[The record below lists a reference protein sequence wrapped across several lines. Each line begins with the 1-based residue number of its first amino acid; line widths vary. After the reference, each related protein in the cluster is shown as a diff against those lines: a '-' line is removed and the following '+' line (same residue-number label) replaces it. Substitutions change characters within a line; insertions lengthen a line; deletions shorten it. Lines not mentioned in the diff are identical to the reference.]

1 VRLETSRRHDFSNQV
16 ESLFAPVLTIYTEN
30 NEICAQMEDNTKTKQ
45 MFAVAMKKESDEE
58 SSSCPDGS
66 IVGDHDYH
74 LREEVVSI
82 MENITPTNPETETAD
97 SSQADNPA
105 AEALLAAQTEFAQKT
120 SSLLISY
127 QDRLNEIRDDNAI
140 EDTPYSEVLTDVQK
154 SEIINT
160 RKQEASEQAY
170 RETLL
175 GYEQAIAE
183 AAEKAQEH
191 AESLREALFG
201 IGEGGS
207 AALGQAVTA
216 SESQL
221 LQMLDGANLAGDT
234 NVAPILGHR
243 DGREDLRQG

>member
-1 VRLETSRRHDFSNQV
+1 
-16 ESLFAPVLTIYTEN
+16 
-30 NEICAQMEDNTKTKQ
+30 M
-45 MFAVAMKKESDEE
+45 
-58 SSSCPDGS
+58 
-66 IVGDHDYH
+66 
-74 LREEVVSI
+74 
-82 MENITPTNPETETAD
+82 
-97 SSQADNPA
+97 
-105 AEALLAAQTEFAQKT
+105 
-120 SSLLISY
+120 
-127 QDRLNEIRDDNAI
+127 
-140 EDTPYSEVLTDVQK
+140 QK

-191 AESLREALFG
+191 AESLRREALFG

-221 LQMLDGANLAGDT
+221 LQMLDVANLTGDT
-234 NVAPILGHR
+234 NIAKAAFAAAWVRGDAPMAVRRYLEANPNAEGLLR
-243 DGREDLRQG
+243 LYERAPKADWVEEQRSNATQLVKRPTPERLRSYARVGR

>member
-1 VRLETSRRHDFSNQV
+1 
-16 ESLFAPVLTIYTEN
+16 
-30 NEICAQMEDNTKTKQ
+30 
-45 MFAVAMKKESDEE
+45 
-58 SSSCPDGS
+58 
-66 IVGDHDYH
+66 
-74 LREEVVSI
+74 

-97 SSQADNPA
+97 SSQVDNPA

-183 AAEKAQEH
+183 AAD
-191 AESLREALFG
+191 SGLR
-201 IGEGGS
+201 
-207 AALGQAVTA
+207 
-216 SESQL
+216 
-221 LQMLDGANLAGDT
+221 
-234 NVAPILGHR
+234 
-243 DGREDLRQG
+243 